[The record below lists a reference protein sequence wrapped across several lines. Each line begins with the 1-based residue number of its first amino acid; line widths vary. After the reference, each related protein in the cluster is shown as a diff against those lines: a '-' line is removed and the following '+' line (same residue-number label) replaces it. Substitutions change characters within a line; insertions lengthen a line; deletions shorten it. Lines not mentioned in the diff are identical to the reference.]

1 MNQTFTDKVSIS
13 SEEKQLDEDR
23 EFFSHAHRTGYD
35 QGFRAGIDYQKGLN
49 QSLGLF
55 SKDAQIAEF
64 KRIVANR
71 ESDLANATTAI
82 ESLQATIA
90 QLTAQL
96 TQLQSA
102 KIAREDVAPAQP
114 DHIN

>member
-55 SKDAQIAEF
+55 SKDAQILDMTE
-64 KRIVANR
+64 RITTMKGIIANG
-71 ESDLANATTAI
+71 STIIT
-82 ESLQATIA
+82 SLQATIA